1 MARNNKVLGIITTMT
16 GWVFLRRENGGRLL
30 MTRMFGC
37 NASDALRQREYILPN
52 TFTISLALY
61 YFSALA
67 ESTFDVQETTGD
79 PPQLVYF
86 PSASTTS
93 AAAPFIQPPQPTQ
106 FQHEQLFPADYQ
118 NPLPYPYVNFPHVAF
133 LFEPWKSE
141 HRLGRKTWVANIH
154 SNFRE
159 DRVIFK
165 LWDSWKAT
173 SRDRDNEVAMYK
185 HLKPLWGIC
194 VPSLL
199 AFGPVD
205 FCHGLVI
212 DYIHNVLLVVTPLII
227 GHSIVER
234 KPVYQSREKDN
245 ERIR

>member
-1 MARNNKVLGIITTMT
+1 MARNNKVFGIITTMT

-37 NASDALRQREYILPN
+37 NASDALRQRGYILPD

-67 ESTFDVQETTGD
+67 ETTLDVQETIGD

-106 FQHEQLFPADYQ
+106 FQQEQ
-118 NPLPYPYVNFPHVAF
+118 PLPDPYVNFRHVAF

-141 HRLGRKTWVANIH
+141 HRLGRKTWVANVH
-154 SNFRE
+154 SNFR
-159 DRVIFK
+159 DDKVIFK
-165 LWDSWKAT
+165 LWDSRRVT
-173 SRDRDNEVAMYK
+173 SRDCDNEVATYK
-185 HLKPLWGIC
+185 HLEPLWGVC

-212 DYIHNVLLVVTPLII
+212 DYIHNVLLVATPLIV
-227 GHSIVER
+227 GRSIVER
-234 KPVYQSREKDN
+234 KSVY
-245 ERIR
+245 